1 MKAIVIGGTGVVG
14 QHLVWLLLQNPEV
27 TKVTLI
33 SRRKYQS
40 PLKEEAPNQE
50 KLVEKIVDMDK
61 MEEAAEAFADYD
73 AAFCTLGEPSS
84 LRVLLPL

>member
-40 PLKEEAPNQE
+40 PLKEEARTRRNWSR
-50 KLVEKIVDMDK
+50 KSLTWTRWKR
-61 MEEAAEAFADYD
+61 
-73 AAFCTLGEPSS
+73 SS
-84 LRVLLPL
+84 MKV

>member
-1 MKAIVIGGTGVVG
+1 
-14 QHLVWLLLQNPEV
+14 
-27 TKVTLI
+27 
-33 SRRKYQS
+33 
-40 PLKEEAPNQE
+40 
-50 KLVEKIVDMDK
+50 MDK